1 MRFTIAAALAGAALF
16 AAGPALAQDM
26 SNDGTGERAPFT
38 GLYVGAAGG
47 YDVQSNDDGSR
58 VFFDRGLTGN
68 FNSTITTAAGVN
80 AFGGAV
86 GGFCNGRATGATG
99 PGNAAASARCIN
111 DKDGAAYYGR
121 VGFDSQ
127 MGHLVFGVVGEFGKS
142 EINDSVSAFSTTP
155 ASYTLYREIDYEGS
169 VRGRVGFAFGDGL
182 FYATGGPAY
191 ARIDHNFFTTNTA
204 NAFAQRG
211 RRMQLGITGGGG
223 VEKKLG
229 EHFSIG
235 LEYMYHRYDDNDFR
249 VRVKQGTQP
258 ATNPFILNGAAGT
271 DFRRGDTSFQWHSV
285 RGTAAFRF

>member
-1 MRFTIAAALAGAALF
+1 MRITLAAALGGVALF
-16 AAGPALAQDM
+16 AATPAFAQEMAAD
-26 SNDGTGERAPFT
+26 SGSEQGGFT
-38 GLYVGAAGG
+38 GLYIGAAGG
-47 YDVQSNDDGSR
+47 YDAQPNDAGSTIL
-58 VFFDRGLTGN
+58 FDRGLDGRFGDTV
-68 FNSTITTAAGVN
+68 TTAAGAN
-80 AFGGAV
+80 AFGGI
-86 GGFCNGRATGATG
+86 GGFCKGRATAGTS
-99 PGNAAASARCIN
+99 PTNPTTPARCRN

-121 VGFDSQ
+121 IGFDSQ
-127 MGHLVFGVVGEFGKS
+127 MGRFVVGVVGEFGRT
-142 EINDSVSAFSTTP
+142 EINDSVTAFSTTP
-155 ASYTLYREIDYEGS
+155 ASYTMYREIDYEGS